1 MPSPRPVDRGGSIDE
16 GASVKQYFFRRET
29 CRICGSRNVPMAVP
43 LEPLPI
49 ASPNIGLAGNFAAE
63 PGLQQ
68 TVPLDL
74 YRCEECGHLQLMSV
88 IDPEVQYNTFLY
100 VTSISLGLT
109 EHFGR
114 VAAELCDLVRDP
126 REGRVVEIGSNDGTM
141 LRFFKERGM
150 AVLGID
156 PARAT
161 ADAAT
166 RAGIRTLAAF
176 FDAALARRIR
186 QEFGAADIVVANNT
200 LANIDDLDEIGDGLK
215 TLLAPDGVFVFETSY
230 GADVVR
236 KNLLDTVY
244 HEHLSY
250 FMAGPLRAYF
260 ARHGLELFDIRR
272 IWTKG
277 GSIRGYVQ
285 HAGGPRPRS
294 GAVEALIAEETADA
308 LDKPGPYQAMTQA
321 IGELTSSIQALLAGH
336 VERGERIAAYGASV
350 GTITLIR
357 QFGLGPMLDAVFDD
371 NPLQQHLA
379 GPGYRIPVLRSELI
393 YERKPACILILAWR
407 YAEPIIKKHQAYID
421 GGGTFIVPMPQV
433 SVVGGR

>member
-1 MPSPRPVDRGGSIDE
+1 LSSGAVDE

-29 CRICGSRNVPMAVP
+29 CRVCGSRNVSMAVP
-43 LEPLPI
+43 LEPVPI
-49 ASPNIGLAGNFAAE
+49 ASPNIGLTETLAAD
-63 PGLQQ
+63 PGLRQ

-74 YRCEECGHLQLMSV
+74 YRCEDCGHLQLMSV
-88 IDPEVQYNTFLY
+88 IDPGVQYNTFLY

-114 VAAELCDLVRDP
+114 MAAEISELVP
-126 REGRVVEIGSNDGTM
+126 NPHEGRVVEIGSNDGTM

-161 ADAAT
+161 AEAAT
-166 RAGIRTLAAF
+166 RAGIRTLAEF
-176 FDAALARRIR
+176 FNAALARRIR
-186 QEFGAADIVVANNT
+186 QEFGPADIVIANNT
-200 LANIDDLDEIGDGLK
+200 LANIDDLDETGEGLK
-215 TLLAPDGVFVFETSY
+215 LLLAPGGVFVFETSY

-250 FMAGPLRAYF
+250 FMLGPLRTYF
-260 ARHGLELFDIRR
+260 ARHGLELFDVRR

-285 HAGGPRPRS
+285 HAGGPHPRS
-294 GAVEALIAEETADA
+294 GAVEALIAEETDDA
-308 LDKPGPYQAMTQA
+308 LDKAGPYQAMAET
-321 IGELTSSIQALLAGH
+321 IGSLKSRLDEILAEH
-336 VERGERIAAYGASV
+336 IRRKEPIAAYGASV

-357 QFGLGPMLDAVFDD
+357 QFGLGPLLDAIFDD
-371 NPLQQHLA
+371 KPLQEYLA
-379 GPGYRIPVLRSELI
+379 GPDYRIPVLRSELI

-421 GGGTFIVPMPQV
+421 GGGKFIIPMPQV